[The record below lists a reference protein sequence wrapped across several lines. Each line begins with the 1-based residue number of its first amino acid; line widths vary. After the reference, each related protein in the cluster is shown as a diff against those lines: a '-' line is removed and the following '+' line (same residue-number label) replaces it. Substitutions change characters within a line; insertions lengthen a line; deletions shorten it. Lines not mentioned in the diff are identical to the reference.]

1 MEKIIGIGNALTDIL
16 AVLENDSLFGEL
28 NIPKGSTQFIEREQL
43 PDVEK
48 LFSTME
54 TKKITGG
61 STANTIRA
69 LAQIGVNTGFIGKM
83 GHDATGEF
91 YVNNMQSM
99 GIETRFKYSDLPSGI
114 ASTLI
119 SPDGER
125 TFIDYLG
132 AAATLKS
139 ADITPDL
146 LNGYSYFFVEGY
158 LVQDHEMIAHAMKTA
173 KEQHIKVCIDLANFN
188 IVEAHLD
195 CFRELIR
202 NYVDIVFANEQEA
215 MAYSSSSVEE
225 AIEELG
231 KECEIAVVKVGSKGS
246 HIVRGKEHVKVDAL
260 KVDKVLDTTSA
271 GDYYAAGF
279 MYGLLNNCSLEKCG
293 KLGSLFSSETIQVI
307 GTVLSE
313 GQWNNIKK
321 QAQQII
327 AE

>member
-125 TFIDYLG
+125 TFIEYLG

-146 LNGYSYFFVEGY
+146 LNGY
-158 LVQDHEMIAHAMKTA
+158 
-173 KEQHIKVCIDLANFN
+173 
-188 IVEAHLD
+188 
-195 CFRELIR
+195 
-202 NYVDIVFANEQEA
+202 
-215 MAYSSSSVEE
+215 
-225 AIEELG
+225 
-231 KECEIAVVKVGSKGS
+231 
-246 HIVRGKEHVKVDAL
+246 
-260 KVDKVLDTTSA
+260 
-271 GDYYAAGF
+271 
-279 MYGLLNNCSLEKCG
+279 
-293 KLGSLFSSETIQVI
+293 
-307 GTVLSE
+307 
-313 GQWNNIKK
+313 
-321 QAQQII
+321 
-327 AE
+327 